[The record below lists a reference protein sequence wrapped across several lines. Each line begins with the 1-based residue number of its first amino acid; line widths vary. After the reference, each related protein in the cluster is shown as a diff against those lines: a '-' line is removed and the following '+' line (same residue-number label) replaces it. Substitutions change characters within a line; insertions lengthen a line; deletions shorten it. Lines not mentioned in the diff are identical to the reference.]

1 MEKSFPTGPL
11 RLTKSL
17 RPGRYR
23 VISWYRKCS
32 GTCPATGEHGLGPLE
47 QVCGA
52 VAAVKPGGKVTA
64 WVMTSEQAACS
75 VRVGA

>member
-1 MEKSFPTGPL
+1 
-11 RLTKSL
+11 
-17 RPGRYR
+17 

>member
-1 MEKSFPTGPL
+1 VL
-11 RLTKSL
+11 RHLPGDRGT
-17 RPGRYR
+17 RP
-23 VISWYRKCS
+23 
-32 GTCPATGEHGLGPLE
+32 GPLE

-64 WVMTSEQAACS
+64 WVMTGEQATCS